1 MPVSMEPSRHTE
13 RLGKDPFMTLF
24 RNTWL
29 TCCIM
34 ALVSCFQVLA
44 NENTPLSP
52 NQATP
57 EKIPRLPVTTVMQS
71 SAKIGAALW
80 RGTYVADLDNNGIN
94 EIIYKTTVSS
104 ILALTRKAGEL
115 GIQWE
120 LNIGA
125 EFRLT
130 DIVGRYEPRLSTH
143 YLYSIDADSDAIIR
157 INLNAP
163 QVAGPIP
170 GIKADAIDF
179 FDFNNDN
186 IDELVTY
193 HNENISVYELSTWKL
208 LKSYQAP
215 KNIKHLRVGHFLQK
229 NQISLL
235 LDKTELYRIQGDQL
249 EKAES
254 IDLGSPGQAIKADIE
269 QNGIDEI
276 VFSYSNGWKVYSPA
290 KKQVMLDYFVASLEW
305 GIAVGDLDHDG
316 ILDIAT
322 PDDYGNSNSLVIL
335 NGITGKEL
343 KRIKD
348 RPDKYSWTDFG
359 ISSAAFYNVTKNETI
374 MLYTAKGD
382 MGAPYF
388 EPLHDYLELPY
399 SPFLL
404 EDTDNGAVYFAGI
417 ESNSNSGAPLTRSE
431 TQSLVYTTNIATRE
445 THKLGESGF
454 PVMGVFKKDSHIL
467 NYWALDADNKE
478 RIYGYNKNRGQ
489 ALYEINLLDK
499 SVSERARYK
508 WNFTAMTYTD
518 YDNDSQ
524 KELIALRDSSPH
536 LQIAALNDE
545 GVSSVNEVTLPKSNY
560 EFRKLIPAN
569 IVNSSN
575 VELFSIDDQSL
586 VSINIDKAKVEDT
599 GIDAVKDIWR
609 IKYQGNDALLIWKED
624 KSLWLR
630 HKASA
635 EQLLTERCP
644 ANSNTLISD
653 IQIHKESQFVFLC
666 NTGYGLFDILTK
678 EVVWF
683 NPLPFHASGITTL
696 RDSDPLIFALH
707 REFSPLVLKAAG
719 EPAMLVPHEAESAGA
734 VSKASNPVT
743 LQLKPSM
750 PRQDH
755 TFEITASPKHG
766 RLSHL
771 DRRTGKLSYTAD
783 PDFAGTDSFQYV
795 VKTPDSDSAPATIT
809 IEITNNEPVLNGNT
823 QFSTHW
829 RTPLTGQLSFADP
842 DGDLLRY
849 QVVQQPD
856 NGQITFADSGKGQ
869 FTYTPS
875 QADLSVVTADI
886 LASDLRGA
894 NTQATLNITLTNKA
908 PQAAN
913 VTAATQSNSPVV
925 VQLKGEDPDQDPLRY
940 EILSPPDKGSATLEP
955 DTGKLTYTPAGNM
968 GYSVTLRYRT
978 TDRIAASEAAEA
990 VIKVTAAKVEPPQK
1004 SGGGS
1009 VPPGFLLCLCVICLI
1024 RCYRVIAARQ

>member
-1 MPVSMEPSRHTE
+1 MEPPRHIE
-13 RLGKDPFMTLF
+13 VLGKDPLMTLF

-44 NENTPLSP
+44 SESTPLSP
-52 NQATP
+52 NLATP

-71 SAKIGAALW
+71 SAKIGVDLLG
-80 RGTYVADLDNNGIN
+80 GTYVADLDNNGIN
-94 EIIYKTTVSS
+94 EIIYKATCNS
-104 ILALTRKAGEL
+104 IVALTRKAGEL
-115 GIQWE
+115 SIQWE
-120 LNIGA
+120 LDIGA
-125 EFRLT
+125 KFCLT

-143 YLYSIDADSDAIIR
+143 YLYSISGGSDTIVR

-170 GIKADAIDF
+170 GVKADAIDF
-179 FDFNNDN
+179 VDFNNDN

-193 HNENISVYELSTWKL
+193 HNEKINVYELSTWKL
-208 LKSYQAP
+208 LKSYPAP

-235 LDKTELYRIQGDQL
+235 LDETELYRVHNDQL
-249 EKAES
+249 EKIDS
-254 IDLGSPGQAIKADIE
+254 IDLGVRFQIIRADIE
-269 QNGIDEI
+269 QDGIDEI
-276 VFSYSNGWKVYSPA
+276 VFSGTKGWKVYSPS
-290 KKQVMLDYFVASLEW
+290 KKQVMLDYFASSLEW

-322 PDDYGNSNSLVIL
+322 PDNYGNSNSLVIL
-335 NGITGKEL
+335 NGLTGKEL

-348 RPDKYSWTDFG
+348 KPDKYSWTDFG

-382 MGAPYF
+382 MGVPFF

-404 EDTDNGAVYFAGI
+404 KDTVDGAVYFTGI
-417 ESNSNSGAPLTRSE
+417 ESNSDSPFPFTRSE
-431 TQSLVYTTNIATRE
+431 TQSLVFATNITTRE
-445 THKLGESGF
+445 THKLGESGI
-454 PVMGVFKKDSHIL
+454 PVENGLELDKHLV
-467 NYWALDADNKE
+467 NYWTLDADNEE
-478 RIYGYNKNRGQ
+478 RIYGYTHNGGKG
-489 ALYEINLLDK
+489 LYEINLQDK
-499 SVSERARYK
+499 SVSERARFK

-518 YDNDSQ
+518 YNNDGQ
-524 KELIALRDSSPH
+524 KELIALRGSSHH
-536 LQIAALNDE
+536 LQIAALNDT
-545 GVSSVNEVTLPKSNY
+545 GVSSVKEVTLPKSNY
-560 EFRKLIPAN
+560 KFRKLIPAN
-569 IVNSSN
+569 IVNSSD
-575 VELFSIDDQSL
+575 VELFTIDDQSL
-586 VSINIDKAKVEDT
+586 VSINIDEAKVNET

-609 IKYQGNDALLIWKED
+609 INYQGNDALLIWKKN

-644 ANSNTLISD
+644 ANSNTFISD
-653 IQIHKESQFVFLC
+653 IQIHKESQLVFLC
-666 NTGYGLFDILTK
+666 HSGYGLFDIQTK

-683 NPLPFHASGITTL
+683 NPLPFLASGITTL

-707 REFSPLVLKAAG
+707 RKFSPLVLKAAG
-719 EPAMLVPHEAESAGA
+719 EPVMLVPHEAESAGA

-743 LQLKPSM
+743 LQLKPSL

-755 TFEITASPKHG
+755 TFEITSSPKHG

-771 DRRTGKLSYTAD
+771 DRRAGKLSYTAD

-809 IEITNNEPVLNGNT
+809 IEITNNAPVLNGNT

-842 DGDLLRY
+842 EGDLLRY

-886 LASDLRGA
+886 LASDIRGA
-894 NTQATLNITLTNKA
+894 NTQATLGITLTNKA

-913 VTAATQSNSPVV
+913 VNAATQSNSPVV

-968 GYSVTLRYRT
+968 DYSVTLRYRT
-978 TDRIAASEAAEA
+978 TDRIAASEAAE
-990 VIKVTAAKVEPPQK
+990 VIIKVTAAKVEPPQK
-1004 SGGGS
+1004 RGGGS
-1009 VPPGFLLCLCVICLI
+1009 LPPGFLFCLCVICLL

>member
-1 MPVSMEPSRHTE
+1 
-13 RLGKDPFMTLF
+13 MTLF

-29 TCCIM
+29 ACCII

-44 NENTPLSP
+44 SESTPLSP
-52 NQATP
+52 NLATP

-71 SAKIGAALW
+71 SARTQANLLG
-80 RGTYVADLDNNGIN
+80 GNYVVDLDNNGIN
-94 EIIYKTTVSS
+94 EIIYKATCNS
-104 ILALTRKAGEL
+104 IVALTRKAGEL
-115 GIQWE
+115 SIQWE
-120 LNIGA
+120 LDIGA
-125 EFRLT
+125 KFCLT
-130 DIVGRYEPRLSTH
+130 DIVGRYEPRLGTH
-143 YLYSIDADSDAIIR
+143 YLYSISGSSDTIVR

-170 GIKADAIDF
+170 GVKADAIDF
-179 FDFNNDN
+179 VDFNNDN

-193 HNENISVYELSTWKL
+193 HNEKINVYELSTWKL
-208 LKSYQAP
+208 LKSYPAP
-215 KNIKHLRVGHFLQK
+215 KNINHLRVGHFLQK
-229 NQISLL
+229 NQVSLL
-235 LDKTELYRIQGDQL
+235 LNKTELYRIRGDQL

-254 IDLGSPGQAIKADIE
+254 ISLGSPKQVIKADIE
-269 QNGIDEI
+269 QDGVDEI
-276 VFSYSNGWKVYSPA
+276 VFSYFEGWKVYSPS
-290 KKQVMLDYFVASLEW
+290 KKQVTLDYHVTSLLW

-322 PDDYGNSNSLVIL
+322 PDDFGQGNSLVIL
-335 NGITGKEL
+335 NGLTGKEL
-343 KRIKD
+343 KRISDK
-348 RPDKYSWTDFG
+348 RDKYSWTDFG
-359 ISSAAFYNVTKNETI
+359 INRTAFYNVTKNETI
-374 MLYTAKGD
+374 MLYTAQRD
-382 MGAPYF
+382 MGVPSF
-388 EPLHDYLELPY
+388 DPLHNYLELPY

-404 EDTDNGAVYFAGI
+404 EDTDNGAVYFTGI
-417 ESNSNSGAPLTRSE
+417 ESNSNSRHPLWRSE
-431 TQSLVYTTNIATRE
+431 TQSLIYATNIATRE

-454 PVMGVFKKDSHIL
+454 PVQGYFKADSHVL
-467 NYWALDADNKE
+467 NYWTLDTDNKE
-478 RIYGYNKNRGQ
+478 RIYGYNRNFGQ
-489 ALYEINLLDK
+489 ALYEINLQDN
-499 SVSERARYK
+499 SVSERARFK
-508 WNFTAMTYTD
+508 WHFTTMTYTD
-518 YDNDSQ
+518 YDSDGQ
-524 KELIALRDSSPH
+524 KELIALRDPSPH

-545 GVSSVNEVTLPKSNY
+545 GVSSVNEVTLPKNDY
-560 EFRKLIPAN
+560 KFRKLIPAN
-569 IVNSSN
+569 IVNSRN
-575 VELFSIDDQSL
+575 VELFAIDDQSL
-586 VSINIDKAKVEDT
+586 VSININEAKVEET
-599 GIDAVKDIWR
+599 GIDAVRDAWR
-609 IKYQGNDALLIWKED
+609 IKYQDNDALLIWKED

-644 ANSNTLISD
+644 ANSNTFISD

-666 NTGYGLFDILTK
+666 NTGYGLFDILTR

-683 NPLPFHASGITTL
+683 NPLPFYTSGITTL
-696 RDSDPLIFALH
+696 RDSDPLIIALH
-707 REFSPLVLKAAG
+707 KGFFLRESSPLVLKAAG
-719 EPAMLVPHEAESAGA
+719 EPAMLVPHKAESASA

-743 LQLKPSM
+743 IQLKPSL

-755 TFEITASPKHG
+755 TFEIKASPKHG

-771 DRRTGKLSYTAD
+771 DRRAGKLSYTAD

-809 IEITNNEPVLNGNT
+809 IKITNNAPVLNGNT

-842 DGDLLRY
+842 EGDLLRY

-894 NTQATLNITLTNKA
+894 NTQATLGITLTNSA

-913 VTAATQSNSPVV
+913 VNAATQSNSPVV

-968 GYSVTLRYRT
+968 DYSVTLRYRT
-978 TDRIAASEAAEA
+978 SDRIAASEAAEV

-1009 VPPGFLLCLCVICLI
+1009 LPGGVLLYLCIIFLI
-1024 RCYRVIAARQ
+1024 RHCRAINAGKGIVPFTNDK